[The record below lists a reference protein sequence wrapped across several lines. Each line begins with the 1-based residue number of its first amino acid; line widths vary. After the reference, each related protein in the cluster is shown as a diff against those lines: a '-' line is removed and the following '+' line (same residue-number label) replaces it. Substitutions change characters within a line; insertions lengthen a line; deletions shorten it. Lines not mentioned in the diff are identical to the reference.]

1 MRPCEIDVERSP
13 RFKRELQT
21 FQQKY
26 PQTLNDVA
34 DLFGRIA
41 QNPRETAVG
50 RVQTGNS
57 TQEVYK
63 YYCKSSDLRRGSRE
77 AYRIIAL
84 YEPDRNLLTPL
95 AMYLK
100 PEDVAAK
107 EVVEAIKALTS

>member
-1 MRPCEIDVERSP
+1 MRPCDIDVERSP
-13 RFKRELQT
+13 RFKRELQE

-26 PQTLNDVA
+26 PQTLNDVT
-34 DLFGRIA
+34 DLFKRIS
-41 QNPRETAVG
+41 QNPQQTHAG
-50 RVQTGNS
+50 RLQTGSS

-84 YEPDRNLLTPL
+84 YERDRNLLTPL

-100 PEDVAAK
+100 PADVAVK
-107 EVVEAIKALTS
+107 EIVEAIGALTA